1 MNKRK
6 NKLKDKELIE
16 NGKIRLNKFLAE
28 HGIASRRKA
37 DELIKNARNNK
48 FDPEIV
54 DLLIKFLNNT

>member
-37 DELIKNARNNK
+37 DELIKNAAVKVNGA
-48 FDPEIV
+48 I
-54 DLLIKFLNNT
+54 I